1 MKRPR
6 AVLLVGL
13 LAGTLAV
20 RPQLTAVG
28 PLLPEIQDDFGV
40 DHATAGLLVTV
51 PVLCMGLFALPVARL
66 LRRTDVRTATGW
78 CLATIAIATAL
89 RPLSPGFSAMVA
101 LTFVFGVG
109 SGVVGALLPVV
120 VKERFA
126 ERPALGTGV
135 FALGLNV
142 GATLGAGLAV
152 PLALATD
159 SWRWSLGLL
168 ALAGALAVPA
178 WVRLSRDSLGD
189 ALPVETVDQLP
200 WRSGFAWSATLVFGF
215 QALCYFGLNAWL
227 ADALIEG
234 GWPEGRAGALVALLN
249 VIAIPGV
256 LLVSLLCGRV
266 IGVRVYLALAAAG
279 LVTGTVGLATTVG
292 DGNAWGWVAVISL
305 SLGSL
310 FALSMT
316 LAVAATD
323 GPGEAGALASMQL
336 GAGYTIAAVAPF
348 ALGSVRDATGSFA
361 AGLWMVAGIAVL
373 VAVFVAATI
382 VLLGRR
388 AHAGDASADSPHN
401 LALSVREP
409 MDRHARGG
417 RKGGA

>member
-1 MKRPR
+1 MRRPR

-13 LAGTLAV
+13 LASTIAV

-28 PLLPEIQDDFGV
+28 PLLPEIQRDFAI
-40 DHATAGLLVTV
+40 DHASAGLLVTV

-78 CLATIAIATAL
+78 CLATIAVATVL
-89 RPLSPGFSAMVA
+89 RPLSPGFAAMVA

-135 FALGLNV
+135 FALGLNI
-142 GATLGAGLAV
+142 GASLGAGLAV

-159 SWRWSLGLL
+159 SWRWSLALL

-178 WVRLSRDSLGD
+178 WVTLSRYSLGN
-189 ALPVETVDQLP
+189 ALPVETVDHLP
-200 WRSGFAWSATLVFGF
+200 WRSGFAWSGTLVFGL
-215 QALCYFGLNAWL
+215 QALCFFSLNAWL

-234 GWPEGRAGALVALLN
+234 GWPAGRAGALVALLN
-249 VIAIPGV
+249 LLAVVGV
-256 LLVSLLCGRV
+256 VLVSLLCGRV
-266 IGVRVYLALAAAG
+266 IGMRPYLALAAAG
-279 LVTGTVGLATTVG
+279 LVTGTVGLAATID
-292 DGNAWGWVAVISL
+292 DGTAWGLVALTSV

-310 FALSMT
+310 FALAMT
-316 LAVAATD
+316 LSVAATAA
-323 GPGEAGALASMQL
+323 PGEAAALASMQL
-336 GAGYTIAAVAPF
+336 GLGYIMAAAAPF
-348 ALGSVRDATGSFA
+348 ALGALRDATGSFA
-361 AGLWMVAGIAVL
+361 AGLWVVAGIAVL

-382 VLLGRR
+382 VLLGRL
-388 AHAGDASADSPHN
+388 APGPNASADSH
-401 LALSVREP
+401 S
-409 MDRHARGG
+409 
-417 RKGGA
+417 

>member
-28 PLLPEIQDDFGV
+28 PLLPEIQNDFGI

-78 CLATIAIATAL
+78 CLATIAIATVL
-89 RPLSPGFSAMVA
+89 RPLSPGFAAMVA

-159 SWRWSLGLL
+159 SWRWSLGVL

-178 WVRLSRDSLGD
+178 WVRLSRHSLGD
-189 ALPVETVDQLP
+189 ALPVETVDHLP

-215 QALCYFGLNAWL
+215 QALCFFGLNAWL
-227 ADALIEG
+227 ADALIER
-234 GWPEGRAGALVALLN
+234 GWREGSAGALVALLN
-249 VIAIPGV
+249 MVAIAGV
-256 LLVSLLCGRV
+256 LLVALLGGRV
-266 IGVRVYLALAAAG
+266 IGVRLYLALASAG
-279 LVTGTVGLATTVG
+279 LVTGTVGLGVDGRRRQRVG
-292 DGNAWGWVAVISL
+292 LGRAHQPVA
-305 SLGSL
+305 G
-310 FALSMT
+310 
-316 LAVAATD
+316 LAVRACDDALRRRHPRPGRSGGAREHAARGRLHD
-323 GPGEAGALASMQL
+323 
-336 GAGYTIAAVAPF
+336 
-348 ALGSVRDATGSFA
+348 
-361 AGLWMVAGIAVL
+361 
-373 VAVFVAATI
+373 
-382 VLLGRR
+382 GRR
-388 AHAGDASADSPHN
+388 SRLSHSARCATRRAASQPGSGLSPGWLCSLPCSSRRRSSCSASRARRPSADGS
-401 LALSVREP
+401 
-409 MDRHARGG
+409 
-417 RKGGA
+417 

>member
-1 MKRPR
+1 MRRPR
-6 AVLLVGL
+6 AVLLVAL

-28 PLLPEIQDDFGV
+28 PLLPEIQDDFGI

-66 LRRTDVRTATGW
+66 LRRIDVRTATGW
-78 CLATIAIATAL
+78 CLAAIAVATVL
-89 RPLSPGFSAMVA
+89 RPLSPGFSMMVVS
-101 LTFVFGVG
+101 TFVFGVG

-152 PLALATD
+152 PLALATGG
-159 SWRWSLGLL
+159 WRWSLGLL

-178 WVRLSRDSLGD
+178 WVRLSRGSLGD
-189 ALPVETVDQLP
+189 AVPVETVDHLP
-200 WRSGFAWSATLVFGF
+200 WRSGFAWSATLLFGF
-215 QALCYFGLNAWL
+215 QALCFFGLNAWL
-227 ADALIEG
+227 ADALIEA
-234 GWPEGRAGALVALLN
+234 GWQEGRAGALVALLN

-256 LLVSLLCGRV
+256 VLVSLLGGRV
-266 IGVRVYLALAAAG
+266 IGIRPYLAVAATG
-279 LVTGTVGLATTVG
+279 LVIGTVGLASTVG
-292 DGNAWGWVAVISL
+292 GGTAWGWVAVISL

-310 FALSMT
+310 FALAMT
-316 LAVAATD
+316 LSAATTD
-323 GPGEAGALASMQL
+323 RPGEAAALASMQL
-336 GAGYTIAAVAPF
+336 GVGYTMAAAAPF
-348 ALGSVRDATGSFA
+348 ALGALRDATGSFA
-361 AGLWMVAGIAVL
+361 AGLWVVAGTAVL
-373 VAVFVAATI
+373 VAVFVATTI

-388 AHAGDASADSPHN
+388 PAAPSATSRPRPG
-401 LALSVREP
+401 S
-409 MDRHARGG
+409 
-417 RKGGA
+417 

>member
-13 LAGTLAV
+13 LAGTLAM

-28 PLLPEIQDDFGV
+28 PLLPEIQDDFGI

-78 CLATIAIATAL
+78 CLATIAIATVL

-135 FALGLNV
+135 FALGLNI

-178 WVRLSRDSLGD
+178 WVRLSRDSLGH
-189 ALPVETVDQLP
+189 ALPVETVDHLP

-215 QALCYFGLNAWL
+215 QALCFFGLNAWL

-234 GWPEGRAGALVALLN
+234 GWREGSAGALVALLN

-256 LLVSLLCGRV
+256 LLVSLLGGRV
-266 IGVRVYLALAAAG
+266 IGVRLYLALAAAG
-279 LVTGTVGLATTVG
+279 LVTGYRRARVDGRRRHRLGLGRTHRPVAGLAVRAC
-292 DGNAWGWVAVISL
+292 DDAPRRRHRPPRAKPPRSRAC
-305 SLGSL
+305 SSGS
-310 FALSMT
+310 ATSM
-316 LAVAATD
+316 
-323 GPGEAGALASMQL
+323 
-336 GAGYTIAAVAPF
+336 AAVAPF
-348 ALGSVRDATGSFA
+348 ALGSLRDATGSFA
-361 AGLWMVAGIAVL
+361 AGLWVVAGIAVL

-382 VLLGRR
+382 VLLGRLAPGR
-388 AHAGDASADSPHN
+388 DASADSP
-401 LALSVREP
+401 S
-409 MDRHARGG
+409 
-417 RKGGA
+417 

>member
-1 MKRPR
+1 VKRPR

-28 PLLPEIQDDFGV
+28 PLLPEIQDDFGI

-78 CLATIAIATAL
+78 CLAAIAIATIL
-89 RPLSPGFSAMVA
+89 RPLSPGFSAMVG

-159 SWRWSLGLL
+159 GWRWSLGLL

-178 WVRLSRDSLGD
+178 WVRLSRDSLGH
-189 ALPVETVDQLP
+189 ALPVETVDHLP
-200 WRSGFAWSATLVFGF
+200 WRSGFAWSATLVFGL
-215 QALCYFGLNAWL
+215 QALCFFGLNAWL

-234 GWPEGRAGALVALLN
+234 GWREGSAGALLALLN
-249 VIAIPGV
+249 LIAIPGV

-266 IGVRVYLALAAAG
+266 IGVRPYLALAAGG
-279 LVTGTVGLATTVG
+279 LVTGTVGLASTVG
-292 DGNAWGWVAVISL
+292 DGTAWGWVAVIGL

-310 FALSMT
+310 FALAMT
-316 LAVAATD
+316 LSVAAT
-323 GPGEAGALASMQL
+323 GSPGEASALASMQL
-336 GAGYTIAAVAPF
+336 GVGYTMAAVAPF
-348 ALGSVRDATGSFA
+348 ALGSLRDATGSFA
-361 AGLWMVAGIAVL
+361 AGLWVVAAIAVL

-382 VLLGRR
+382 VQLGRR
-388 AHAGDASADSPHN
+388 APAPAQA
-401 LALSVREP
+401 
-409 MDRHARGG
+409 
-417 RKGGA
+417 

>member
-1 MKRPR
+1 MRRPR
-6 AVLLVGL
+6 AALLVGL

-28 PLLPEIQDDFGV
+28 PLLPEIQDDFGI

-78 CLATIAIATAL
+78 CLATIAIATIL
-89 RPLSPGFSAMVA
+89 RPLSPGFSAMVV
-101 LTFVFGVG
+101 LTFLFGVG

-159 SWRWSLGLL
+159 SWRWSLGVL

-178 WVRLSRDSLGD
+178 WVRLSHDSLGG
-189 ALPVETVDQLP
+189 ALPVETVDHLP
-200 WRSGFAWSATLVFGF
+200 WRSGFAWSATLLFGF
-215 QALCYFGLNAWL
+215 QALCFFGLNTWL

-234 GWPEGRAGALVALLN
+234 GWREDKAGALVALLN
-249 VIAIPGV
+249 VIAVPGV
-256 LLVSLLCGRV
+256 VLVSLLCGRV
-266 IGVRVYLALAAAG
+266 IGVRLYLALASAG
-279 LVTGTVGLATTVG
+279 LLIGTVGLASTIG
-292 DGNAWGWVAVISL
+292 DGTAWGWVAVISL

-310 FALSMT
+310 FALAMT
-316 LAVAATD
+316 LSVVAT
-323 GPGEAGALASMQL
+323 GSPGEAAALASMQL
-336 GAGYTIAAVAPF
+336 GAGYTIAAAAPF
-348 ALGSVRDATGSFA
+348 ALGSLRDATGSFV
-361 AGLWMVAGIAVL
+361 AGLWMVAAIALL

-382 VLLGRR
+382 VLLGRSTPP
-388 AHAGDASADSPHN
+388 GQT
-401 LALSVREP
+401 
-409 MDRHARGG
+409 
-417 RKGGA
+417 